1 MCIIRISVIRS
12 IYLLGADMNQER
24 KAKIILAQLRA
35 LQYLYYQ
42 LFPNEKCVDI
52 VLEKDSISVYAHSA
66 TDEKVYHG

>member
-1 MCIIRISVIRS
+1 
-12 IYLLGADMNQER
+12 MNQER